1 MTIAHEAA
9 ELTEKLLTAN
19 AIARLTRPE
28 AVCVWCADTIG
39 ARLTRPEAVC
49 VWCADPI
56 DPDTWDGWEVFAN
69 GDVAGPCCNTC
80 SAPAKS

>member
-9 ELTEKLLTAN
+9 ELTERMLAAN

-28 AVCVWCADTIG
+28 AVCVWCADTI
-39 ARLTRPEAVC
+39 
-49 VWCADPI
+49 

-69 GDVAGPCCNTC
+69 GDIAGPCCNTC